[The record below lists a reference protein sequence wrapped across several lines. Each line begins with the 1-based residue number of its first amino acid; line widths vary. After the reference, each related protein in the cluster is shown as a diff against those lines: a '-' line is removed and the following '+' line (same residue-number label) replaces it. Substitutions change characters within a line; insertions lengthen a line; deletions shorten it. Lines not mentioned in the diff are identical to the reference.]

1 MVRWMPVFEYDGDDV
16 SDVVSVS
23 KAQHGF
29 VRSAAAGDV
38 STVTK
43 AVQWY
48 CARVKLMV
56 RIRDKAS

>member
-23 KAQHGF
+23 KAQRGF

-43 AVQWY
+43 AVRWY